1 MVDEDCEE
9 GSVRWGPGGLWRW
22 CSWWPE
28 VILERMKLN
37 FSPRGA
43 RSVWYLPLAG
53 HSVKYPSWGCDNQLC
68 DLSKPWWSRTGSQ
81 WRDSLLQFQ
90 QSSAFSFSWCQC
102 FKLASTGRADNGI
115 LMISTCSQT
124 THPTAEVALPNPR
137 RTVWTTKTTRSS
149 EFPASPLLSFGL
161 CFSSVLCCENCLAH
175 TRKARQASNCSNN
188 NSNTSTTTQG
198 REPSQAYCSLSA
210 IQFFSSISLVFLPAA

>member
-1 MVDEDCEE
+1 MRQGWGPLNGVQCQKAP
-9 GSVRWGPGGLWRW
+9 RWGRN
-22 CSWWPE
+22 
-28 VILERMKLN
+28 ERDQ
-37 FSPRGA
+37 
-43 RSVWYLPLAG
+43 
-53 HSVKYPSWGCDNQLC
+53 YP
-68 DLSKPWWSRTGSQ
+68 SQ
-81 WRDSLLQFQ
+81 WRVINLPFHQIDYYIFWKKKVKRIKKIRFSVQTCLWLGSVSWPVQFQ
-90 QSSAFSFSWCQC
+90 QSSAFSFFWCQC